1 MLIFRHYCQ
10 CKPGFKAYQDPSLDG
25 AIICIDENECDL
37 GTHTCHPNAQ
47 CWNTAGSYQCYCGY
61 DASQNCSSGMYSL
74 SNLVTSKWK
83 KFWCGFLLKYWMDF
97 QNLNSVLKLWYMAMF
112 NFYNC

>member
-25 AIICIDENECDL
+25 ATICIDENECEL

-61 DASQNCSSGMYSL
+61 DASQNCSSGMYSV
-74 SNLVTSKWK
+74 SNLVLANQKNSIA
-83 KFWCGFLLKYWMDF
+83 GYLRKYWTEF
-97 QNLNSVLKLWYMAMF
+97 QYRSSVEKL
-112 NFYNC
+112 

>member
-25 AIICIDENECDL
+25 ATICIDENECEL

-61 DASQNCSSGMYSL
+61 DASQNCSSGKYS
-74 SNLVTSKWK
+74 V
-83 KFWCGFLLKYWMDF
+83 
-97 QNLNSVLKLWYMAMF
+97 LNSKPENILAQFFSGSTGRIF
-112 NFYNC
+112 NF